1 MLCNASLLLLLLLQ
15 VLKNSAFDGFAVDV
29 WACGIILFI
38 MLTGIPPFEMAHERD
53 ARFQMIAVDHVS
65 SYLTA
70 TLLLSHTCM
79 QCNVLQCSVVLY
91 SVVYWRFSFLRVCF
105 CQC

>member
-1 MLCNASLLLLLLLQ
+1 VCSIVVLTVLHYIATAALLLLLQ

-65 SYLTA
+65 SHVTA
-70 TLLLSHTCM
+70 LS
-79 QCNVLQCSVVLY
+79 S
-91 SVVYWRFSFLRVCF
+91 
-105 CQC
+105 